1 MQKARRHTF
10 VLRPLVG
17 ARFQVLF
24 HSSVRSAFHLSL
36 TVLVHYRYI
45 LTKLVIDRNA
55 GNMSFL
61 KVMGYDDKEIKRLYL
76 NATTIV
82 VLVSLI
88 VSAPLS
94 YFTMDKLMKF
104 AFMRFAG
111 YIEIYMPYYLYA
123 LVLVLGLLVYSI
135 VSFIINKTIQRID
148 LGEAL
153 KDTE

>member
-1 MQKARRHTF
+1 MKIGEQVTSSF
-10 VLRPLVG
+10 GQMIPIMTTVSIIIYLV
-17 ARFQVLF
+17 VM
-24 HSSVRSAFHLSL
+24 
-36 TVLVHYRYI
+36 YI
-45 LTKLVIDRNA
+45 LTKLVMDRNA
-55 GNMSFL
+55 TNMSFL
-61 KVMGYDDKEIKRLYL
+61 KVMGYDDKEISKLYL
-76 NATTIV
+76 KASTIV
-82 VLVSLI
+82 VVISLI
-88 VSAPLS
+88 ICAPFS
-94 YFTMDKLMKF
+94 YYLMDVLFKF

>member
-1 MQKARRHTF
+1 
-10 VLRPLVG
+10 
-17 ARFQVLF
+17 
-24 HSSVRSAFHLSL
+24 
-36 TVLVHYRYI
+36 
-45 LTKLVIDRNA
+45 
-55 GNMSFL
+55 MSFL
-61 KVMGYDDKEIKRLYL
+61 KVIGYDDKEIKKLYL

>member
-1 MQKARRHTF
+1 M
-10 VLRPLVG
+10 
-17 ARFQVLF
+17 
-24 HSSVRSAFHLSL
+24 
-36 TVLVHYRYI
+36 YI
-45 LTKLVIDRNA
+45 LTKLVIDRNS

-61 KVMGYDDKEIKRLYL
+61 KVMGYDDKEIKKLYL

>member
-1 MQKARRHTF
+1 
-10 VLRPLVG
+10 
-17 ARFQVLF
+17 
-24 HSSVRSAFHLSL
+24 
-36 TVLVHYRYI
+36 
-45 LTKLVIDRNA
+45 
-55 GNMSFL
+55 
-61 KVMGYDDKEIKRLYL
+61 
-76 NATTIV
+76 
-82 VLVSLI
+82 
-88 VSAPLS
+88 
-94 YFTMDKLMKF
+94 MKF

>member
-1 MQKARRHTF
+1 MTESFGQMIPIMTS
-10 VLRPLVG
+10 VSIIIYLV
-17 ARFQVLF
+17 VM
-24 HSSVRSAFHLSL
+24 
-36 TVLVHYRYI
+36 YI
-45 LTKLVIDRNA
+45 LTKLVIDRNS

-61 KVMGYDDKEIKRLYL
+61 KVMGYDDKEIKKLYL

-111 YIEIYMPYYLYA
+111 YIKIYMPYYLYA

-153 KDTE
+153 WGKLEE

>member
-1 MQKARRHTF
+1 MKKDVAKIGEQMTESF
-10 VLRPLVG
+10 GQMIPIMTSVSIIIYLV
-17 ARFQVLF
+17 VM
-24 HSSVRSAFHLSL
+24 
-36 TVLVHYRYI
+36 YI
-45 LTKLVIDRNA
+45 LTKLVIDRNS

-104 AFMRFAG
+104 AFMRF
-111 YIEIYMPYYLYA
+111 
-123 LVLVLGLLVYSI
+123 VLGLLVYSI